1 MAQNLTRSSSGTLG
15 SSASCST
22 RSLKSSHESSRLK
35 YRELSSR
42 SGVGGAATG
51 GGASATGSWPT
62 SVLWSDSAGLV
73 MNLQA
78 QAGRSML
85 PVACVLAVGVQRPQ
99 RILQLRQERK
109 LRVGLPELD
118 QRLAVV
124 VELGLGDP
132 ASVVLQRLRL
142 RELVGRVDRRGAGR
156 VARDPGAM
164 LALALLV
171 GLDRGV
177 LCHYANQLGDAGAE
191 PLRDLGEV
199 GVGVLHHVV
208 QQRGGHHLVIEPLR
222 VEQPSDRGRMIDVGV
237 VSAPRAVMRLDGQ
250 LVGLFQE
257 GRASDEFGTGGH
269 APKLPSKGRANATP

>member
-15 SSASCST
+15 SSASCRT

-42 SGVGGAATG
+42 SGVGGAPTG
-51 GGASATGSWPT
+51 GGGSATRSWPT
-62 SVLWSDSAGLV
+62 SVLWSDSARLV
-73 MNLQA
+73 INLRA
-78 QAGRSML
+78 LAGRSML
-85 PVACVLAVGVQRPQ
+85 PMARVLAVGVQGPQ
-99 RILQLRQERK
+99 RLLQLRQEGK

-124 VELGLGDP
+124 VKLGLGDP

-142 RELVGRVDRRGAGR
+142 RELVGRVDRRGTR
-156 VARDPGAM
+156 VVGHPGAV

-177 LCHYANQLGDAGAE
+177 LGHHADQLGDAGAE

-199 GVGVLHHVV
+199 GVGVLQHVV
-208 QQRGGHHLVIEPLR
+208 EQRGRDDLVIEALR
-222 VEQPSDRGRMIDVGV
+222 VQQPSDRGRMIDVGV
-237 VSAPRAVMRLDGQ
+237 VSTPRAVMRLDGQ
-250 LVGLFQE
+250 LVRLLE
-257 GRASDEFGTGGH
+257 ERRASDEFGTGEH
-269 APKLPSKGRANATP
+269 APELPSRHRAKDTA

>member
-22 RSLKSSHESSRLK
+22 RSLKSSQESSRLK

-51 GGASATGSWPT
+51 GGASATRSWPT
-62 SVLWSDSAGLV
+62 SVLWSDSARLV
-73 MNLQA
+73 MDLRA
-78 QAGRSML
+78 RAGRSML
-85 PVACVLAVGVQRPQ
+85 PVARVLAVGVQRPQ
-99 RILQLRQERK
+99 RLLKLRQEGE
-109 LRVGLPELD
+109 LRVGLSELD

-156 VARDPGAM
+156 VVSHPGAV

-177 LCHYANQLGDAGAE
+177 L
-191 PLRDLGEV
+191 
-199 GVGVLHHVV
+199 
-208 QQRGGHHLVIEPLR
+208 GHHA
-222 VEQPSDRGRMIDVGV
+222 D
-237 VSAPRAVMRLDGQ
+237 Q
-250 LVGLFQE
+250 LC
-257 GRASDEFGTGGH
+257 
-269 APKLPSKGRANATP
+269 